1 MAWSLDVIFFLLL
14 LLGCFIGAKVGLVRG
29 VCKIAGW
36 ILSFVIPFICC
47 VAFKDTLENWFG
59 MVSAI
64 GNGIGS
70 MKVAGWLSI
79 GISFVLLFFIV
90 RLGTLL
96 LAYWECWK
104 PSLRCIF
111 CSSSA
116 AGCPPRACMRSLPTA
131 PLSEPSTGPISWHI
145 CPFKSKIPVKC
156 DGNYF
161 FALKYENINVAQR
174 IKFCTQCFT

>member
-1 MAWSLDVIFFLLL
+1 MAWILDVIFFVLL

-64 GNGIGS
+64 GDGIGN
-70 MKVAGWLSI
+70 MKIAEWLSVVI
-79 GISFVLLFFIV
+79 AFVLLFVIV

-96 LAYWECWK
+96 LGLIGGALVDGVKPFAIINGILGGVLGMLEAFLVMYFLLLICGWLPGESMHAFINSSTVVGAIYRSDLMAY
-104 PSLRCIF
+104 LHF
-111 CSSSA
+111 
-116 AGCPPRACMRSLPTA
+116 
-131 PLSEPSTGPISWHI
+131 
-145 CPFKSKIPVKC
+145 
-156 DGNYF
+156 
-161 FALKYENINVAQR
+161 
-174 IKFCTQCFT
+174 

>member
-96 LAYWECWK
+96 LAYIGGALVDGIK
-104 PSLRCIF
+104 PLAVINSALGGVLGMLEAFLAMYFLLLVCGWLPAASLHAFIAD
-111 CSSSA
+111 STVVGA
-116 AGCPPRACMRSLPTA
+116 IYRSDLMAYLP
-131 PLSEPSTGPISWHI
+131 
-145 CPFKSKIPVKC
+145 F
-156 DGNYF
+156 
-161 FALKYENINVAQR
+161 
-174 IKFCTQCFT
+174 